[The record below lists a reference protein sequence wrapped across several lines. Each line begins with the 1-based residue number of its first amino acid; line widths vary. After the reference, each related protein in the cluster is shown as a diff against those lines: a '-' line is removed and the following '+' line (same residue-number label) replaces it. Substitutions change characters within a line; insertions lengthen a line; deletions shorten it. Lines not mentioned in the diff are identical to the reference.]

1 MRFLIMQ
8 LTGRKKLLLIFIVC
22 WSSFCFAQNSHF
34 SFLLRFSSYQKSE
47 EARGRPKVDY
57 TQLKLKDA
65 ILVITWAVFVTPF
78 LGRCAYLIAATD
90 AGWGITVDDIF
101 NF

>member
-1 MRFLIMQ
+1 MSFNSLYIAQ
-8 LTGRKKLLLIFIVC
+8 VVFALLKQSHLTLLFI
-22 WSSFCFAQNSHF
+22 
-34 SFLLRFSSYQKSE
+34 RRYQKSE

-78 LGRCAYLIAATD
+78 LGRCAYLIACTD
-90 AGWGITVDDIF
+90 AGWAITVDDIF

>member
-1 MRFLIMQ
+1 MRFSIMQ
-8 LTGRKKLLLIFIVC
+8 LTGRKLQLNCQFDQVFALLKNSHLILYLLL
-22 WSSFCFAQNSHF
+22 H
-34 SFLLRFSSYQKSE
+34 SYQKSE

-65 ILVITWAVFVTPF
+65 ILVVTWAVFVTPF

-90 AGWGITVDDIF
+90 AGWAITVDDIF

>member
-1 MRFLIMQ
+1 MHCMLLVQFLHCSKFS
-8 LTGRKKLLLIFIVC
+8 LSLFR
-22 WSSFCFAQNSHF
+22 SS
-34 SFLLRFSSYQKSE
+34 SSYQKSE